1 VRTGAIISATLHS
14 GLVLFLMFGDT
25 YRERLDDTEFVAANV
40 SLISLEE
47 LAALQLPPDL
57 PEEPE
62 LAAPIPEPAVPEP
75 AVPEEHESEAPPPDI
90 AAETEPETDDGTGE
104 REAVAVV
111 EELPPDLPEEPAR
124 QAAPVVSPEA
134 APEQDARSAEIE
146 REAVAAESE
155 VEEQVIE
162 DLQTET
168 APEHA
173 TTETVTEAD
182 QTTGFALDAERPRRR
197 PKVQAAS
204 PEEDDWSDIEEL
216 IAQAQEAA
224 PENQEPRPEPAAGP
238 PLTAAERD
246 GLRRKIQNC
255 WNLASMSDEA
265 RHVTVTVGAELD
277 ETGRVLEGSIRLVD
291 ASEGSAIAQG
301 IAFEAGRR
309 AIALCL
315 NHGHDLP
322 REKFDSWRFI
332 EVVFDPENMRLR

>member
-1 VRTGAIISATLHS
+1 MRTGAIISATLHS

-25 YRERLDDTEFVAANV
+25 YRERQDDTEFVAANV

-57 PEEPE
+57 PDEPE
-62 LAAPIPEPAVPEP
+62 LVAPVPEP
-75 AVPEEHESEAPPPDI
+75 AVQEEQESEAPPPDI

-111 EELPPDLPEEPAR
+111 EELAPDAPEEPAR
-124 QAAPVVSPEA
+124 QAAPVVAPEA
-134 APEQDARSAEIE
+134 APESDARSAEIE
-146 REAVAAESE
+146 REAVAAEPE

-162 DLQTET
+162 DAQTET

-173 TTETVTEAD
+173 ATETVTEAD
-182 QTTGFALDAERPRRR
+182 QTTGFALDVERPRRR

-204 PEEDDWSDIEEL
+204 PDADDWSDIEDL
-216 IAQAQEAA
+216 IAQAQEVV
-224 PENQEPRPEPAAGP
+224 PESQEPQPEPVAGP
-238 PLTAAERD
+238 SLTAAERD

-265 RHVTVTVGAELD
+265 RHITVTVGAELD
-277 ETGRVLEGSIRLVD
+277 ETGRVLEGSIRQVD
-291 ASEGSAIAQG
+291 VSEGSAIAQG

-315 NHGHDLP
+315 SRGHDLP